1 MSRPV
6 LDPRVLPE
14 LVDIRAWL
22 GASEPRQREVLQV
35 VARAVGPELEVVY
48 GDPDPR
54 TRSGDDAA
62 AYANVSLQ
70 GGLRIEHVPSGL
82 LFCFVP
88 GGATAIGLSDPELAM
103 FDEPE
108 LLDSQ
113 RAPDP
118 DDLQLLHAHAPF
130 MRGAHGNTV
139 WRAVAPFLMAE
150 APLSMQQL
158 GQLGLFPLPFS
169 KTAGLLLE
177 SAGDGE
183 RVGFTTAHA
192 LTGLRAPLRLPTETE
207 WEHACR
213 AGTSAPFPFG
223 DDPPRALSD
232 WMHALGLSA
241 LGHFPEAT
249 ASAWRRHLEAGI
261 AAPAAT
267 ADEASSLLGVVRG
280 GAALH
285 LPWRPGSGGWLRLL
299 CAWRA
304 TWLRDREPV
313 ALRPVISLP
322 CVPPEPPP
330 APRRAVPPWRM
341 ARRTSELVGRFLHP
355 DPAQRSA
362 ARDELQR
369 RTSGFGMWTGQGA
382 ITLPWLAEL
391 VTQEPIPD
399 RHRLLV
405 LIADLVAGD
414 HAATSVTGLD
424 RTLPYVKETASH
436 AAARALRQTLVERL
450 PRLIGLTGDIDPR
463 LRAAMPLVATLL
475 PECEAIARGPLAA
488 ALAKESVA
496 TTRASQLLGIGR
508 LDRYA
513 RKPPSRAHFADPS
526 PLVAGAA
533 RLAAL
538 CADPRALCDSE
549 GPLAPEHE
557 AALVAFI
564 QCETDPGGRDAFPWH
579 DARLTALFART
590 LVDCLPDG
598 GILGG
603 LVLARL
609 VREGGLASDQRLATW
624 AEGAV
629 RIALTGQNR
638 RRLEALDERQ
648 WQIIANLSRRDFPEL
663 APAWRQAG
671 LPAEMGLRRTLVV
684 RHRGRL

>member
-1 MSRPV
+1 MTRPA
-6 LDPRVLPE
+6 LDPRTLPE
-14 LVDIRAWL
+14 LYDIRAWL
-22 GASEPRQREVLQV
+22 GAAEPRQREILQA
-35 VARAVGPELEVVY
+35 VARAFGPDLEVVY

-54 TRSGDDAA
+54 TRIDEDAS
-62 AYANVSLQ
+62 AYANISLQ
-70 GGLRIEHVPSGL
+70 GGLRIEHGPSGL
-82 LFCFVP
+82 LFCLVP
-88 GGATAIGLSDPELAM
+88 GGQTAIGLSDPELAM

-108 LLDSQ
+108 LLDSP

-118 DDLQLLHAHAPF
+118 EDLQLLHAHAPF
-130 MRGAHGNTV
+130 MRGAQANTV

-150 APLSMQQL
+150 APLSAYQL
-158 GQLGLFPLPFS
+158 GQLALLPLTFS
-169 KTAGLLLE
+169 RTAGIALDV
-177 SAGDGE
+177 AGDAE

-192 LTGLRAPLRLPTETE
+192 LADLSAPLRLPTETE

-223 DDPPRALSD
+223 DEPPHGLSD
-232 WMHALGLSA
+232 WLHALGLAA

-261 AAPAAT
+261 AAPASGGT
-267 ADEASSLLGVVRG
+267 GEPELSSLLGVVKG

-304 TWLRDREPV
+304 TWVRDREPV
-313 ALRPVISLP
+313 AFRPVMSLP
-322 CVPPEPPP
+322 CAPPQATA
-330 APRRAVPPWRM
+330 APRRPMPPWRM

-355 DPAQRSA
+355 DPEQRRT
-362 ARDELQR
+362 ARDEFAR
-369 RTSGFGMWTGQGA
+369 RISGFGRWTGQGA
-382 ITLPWLAEL
+382 IALPWLAEL

-414 HAATSVTGLD
+414 HAATSTTGLD
-424 RTLPYVKETASH
+424 RTLPYVAETASH
-436 AAARALRQTLVERL
+436 AAARSLRQNLVERL
-450 PRLIGLTGDIDPR
+450 PRLIGMSSDIDAR

-475 PECEAIARGPLAA
+475 PESEAVARGPLSA
-488 ALAKESVA
+488 ALAKETVA
-496 TTRASQLLGIGR
+496 AARASQLIGIGR

-513 RKPPSRAHFADPS
+513 RKSPSRAHFGDAS

-538 CADPRALCDSE
+538 FADPRALAGEE
-549 GPLAPEHE
+549 GPLAADHE

-564 QCETDPGGRDAFPWH
+564 RCEVERDAFPWH
-579 DARLTALFART
+579 DGRLAALVART

-598 GILGG
+598 GIIGG
-603 LVLARL
+603 LMFARL
-609 VREGGLASDQRLATW
+609 VREGGLASDERLSTW

-629 RIALTGQNR
+629 SIALTGQNR
-638 RRLEALDERQ
+638 RHLDVLDERQ
-648 WQIIANLSRRDFPEL
+648 WQIVADLSRRDFPGL
-663 APAWRQAG
+663 APVWRQAG
-671 LPAEMGLRRTLVV
+671 LPADMGQRRTLVV